1 MIFRTS
7 MGSLVDIFIGA
18 ESSDCSILILFSGA
32 SSVIG
37 SGLAILLESS
47 IAVNTK

>member
-1 MIFRTS
+1 
-7 MGSLVDIFIGA
+7 MGSLVDIFIGSESS